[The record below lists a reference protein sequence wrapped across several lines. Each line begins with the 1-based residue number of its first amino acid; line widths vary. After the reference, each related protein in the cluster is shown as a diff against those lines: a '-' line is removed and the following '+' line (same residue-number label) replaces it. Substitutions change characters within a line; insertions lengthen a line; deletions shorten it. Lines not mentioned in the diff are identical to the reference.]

1 MSREFLSELWLST
14 QLYSVMYSFL
24 TRAGDV
30 VVMRARHWQ
39 VQVVTTE
46 GGQVIVRVMPLSG
59 EANQQNTAGKDRP
72 NSTSKRSPS
81 SNTPWNCARSD
92 TNFFVR
98 PSKFHISA
106 VDIRAALQI
115 PEFEAVV

>member
-46 GGQVIVRVMPLSG
+46 GG
-59 EANQQNTAGKDRP
+59 
-72 NSTSKRSPS
+72 
-81 SNTPWNCARSD
+81 
-92 TNFFVR
+92 
-98 PSKFHISA
+98 
-106 VDIRAALQI
+106 
-115 PEFEAVV
+115 